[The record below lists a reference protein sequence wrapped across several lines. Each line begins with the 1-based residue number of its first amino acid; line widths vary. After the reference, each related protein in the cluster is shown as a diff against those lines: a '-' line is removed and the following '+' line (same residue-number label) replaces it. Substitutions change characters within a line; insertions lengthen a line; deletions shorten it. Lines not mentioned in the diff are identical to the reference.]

1 MNWCLQSVCCIRSEK
16 MKEEEEED
24 VVKLEKVT
32 ELGWD
37 STGMKKVMV
46 TSVLLVSVHHR
57 PCAPPGS

>member
-16 MKEEEEED
+16 LKEEEEED

-57 PCAPPGS
+57 LCAPPGS